1 MADKVDLKALSLDAI
16 VRDVARQLHEL
27 RRDPL
32 PDDPVIAF
40 IGCEI
45 ELSVKAT
52 AEVGGGIRFHIFSAE
67 AKAGG
72 EAASKIKLTFG
83 AAGVPL
89 VMQVQAEGA
98 APIPKRQK
106 NSQRQKKSRRYA

>member
-32 PDDPVIAF
+32 PDPVIAF
-40 IGCEI
+40 TGCEI

-89 VMQVQAEGA
+89 VMQVQAEGP
-98 APIPKRQK
+98 APRPERQK
-106 NSQRQKKSRRYA
+106 KSQRQKK